1 MILLEITPSR
11 KHLTALRFSEEYIP
25 EGAKPQKDGLIYL
38 DSDFCIEKKLVKG
51 NEFSCEEIDEL
62 YLESE
67 KRRAKSKALWLLSRR
82 DYPSGLLQKK
92 LAETFNSEAADYAVC
107 RMVELGLVNDTMY
120 AKALAESLIKYK
132 GVAPKGAPY
141 LMAQK
146 GVDLSLAKE
155 VVEMREDDPK
165 ESIAHLLE
173 TKYARKLLEPK
184 GSEKVFA
191 ALVRKGFSYSD
202 IRGVM
207 QNYASDE
214 NFSDY

>member
-11 KHLTALRFSEEYIP
+11 KHLTALRFSEEYLP

-38 DSDFCIEKKLVKG
+38 DSDFCVEKKLAKG
-51 NEFSCEEIDEL
+51 NEFDYHEIDEL

-92 LAETFNSEAADYAVC
+92 LSETFNSEAADYAVC
-107 RMVELGLVNDTMY
+107 RMVELGLVNDTVY

-132 GVAPKGAPY
+132 GVAPKHAPY

-146 GVDLSLAKE
+146 GVDLELAKE

-173 TKYARKLLEPK
+173 TKYARKLSEPK

-202 IRGVM
+202 IRAVM
-207 QNYASDE
+207 EKYASDE
-214 NFSDY
+214 IFSDY